1 MVSIRLPG
9 AKGPNE
15 SEWPPG
21 IQKTPSRFQYN
32 ERKVNYEFE
41 ELHATVIKMWDVGGM
56 DGGREGGSKGGKQV
70 GRAKTI
76 CLSLSAQWFD

>member
-41 ELHATVIKMWDVGGM
+41 ELHATVIKMWDMGGK
-56 DGGREGGSKGGKQV
+56 DGEREGARGGSREGG
-70 GRAKTI
+70 
-76 CLSLSAQWFD
+76 